1 MTEKQ
6 KQEEIELARACFIE
20 SFDEQLAA
28 GKITKQRHDEL
39 VAKVMSA

>member
-6 KQEEIELARACFIE
+6 KQEEIEFARKCFIE
-20 SFDEQLAA
+20 SFDKQLAE

-39 VAKVMSA
+39 VAKVMAA